1 MYKTARNIT
10 MLGLGLSLSAVV
22 GWLLLKETRRQKT
35 LGNASIRSQSHA
47 PETDVLP
54 QIVLPLEAL
63 KTSESAGVAA
73 HEGQPRDDLTQIN
86 GIGPRF
92 AEALYAI
99 GITRFADL
107 ASQTPE
113 ILAQRLAQHT
123 NVSSQRIQDKNW
135 IGQAARLSQR

>member
-1 MYKTARNIT
+1 MYKTARNVT

-22 GWLLLKETRRQKT
+22 GWLLLKETRRQKA
-35 LGNASIRSQSHA
+35 LGNASIRSQPYS
-47 PETDVLP
+47 PETDALP
-54 QIVLPLEAL
+54 QIVLPLDAL
-63 KTSESAGVAA
+63 KNDEAIEA
-73 HEGQPRDDLTQIN
+73 HEEQPRDDLTQIN

-107 ASQTPE
+107 ASQTPD

-123 NVSSQRIQDKNW
+123 SVSSQRIQDKNW
-135 IGQAARLSQR
+135 IGQAAQLAQR